1 MSFVFY
7 LIRYEFKKPEQQ
19 LNKKGSILYNAL
31 NVAKMMTF
39 CSPKSIFEELGI
51 EDKPLSCYDC
61 STVIF

>member
-31 NVAKMMTF
+31 NVAKMNAF
-39 CSPKSIFEELGI
+39 CLHQNYICGAWNRR
-51 EDKPLSCYDC
+51 
-61 STVIF
+61 